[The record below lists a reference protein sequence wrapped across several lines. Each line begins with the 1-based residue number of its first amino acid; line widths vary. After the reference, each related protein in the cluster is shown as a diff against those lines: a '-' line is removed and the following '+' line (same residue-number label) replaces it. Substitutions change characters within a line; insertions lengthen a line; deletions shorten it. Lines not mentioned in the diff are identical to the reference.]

1 LYAHT
6 LHVMHTVKCEA
17 FNTSQ
22 EIRADFN
29 VGFEPNTWVMW
40 CKLLNRPIAHPI
52 KEAVELVKPTA
63 NFLLQHPKLRYI
75 CS

>member
-1 LYAHT
+1 
-6 LHVMHTVKCEA
+6 MHTVKCEA

-22 EIRADFN
+22 EIHADFN